1 MNKEGFGSQN
11 SMALGKSATV
21 DGKDM
26 QTTKCLVTKL
36 PSRECCKEV
45 SSAFCVGI
53 PLTVRAQ
60 GSGVLNH
67 TTCFHSYLNS
77 KLSLK
82 LIGREKTK
90 IENFTSEAHSAD
102 VINLFPNQDYFQL
115 SIAIYVPF

>member
-1 MNKEGFGSQN
+1 MDHKILWLLERVLL
-11 SMALGKSATV
+11 SMEKI
-21 DGKDM
+21 
-26 QTTKCLVTKL
+26 
-36 PSRECCKEV
+36 CKQPNV
-45 SSAFCVGI
+45 SSQSY
-53 PLTVRAQ
+53 PLESAVRRLVVHFVLGYPSIIEVRAQ

-102 VINLFPNQDYFQL
+102 VINLFPNQAYFQL
-115 SIAIYVPF
+115 SIDIYVPL